1 MAIAVMS
8 LLQLAMCMRT
18 ACAQDSDPSAG
29 SLAQPT
35 WAERDGLAVLAE
47 LHHIAGGV
55 VGERSVQ
62 GGDEAIGVE
71 GERDAKGRFPRRE
84 PGRPLFQPAGA
95 HNAACVRRLHDVG
108 GGSSAVEHEAAG
120 QSDTLVWLAH
130 VVLPFFSPLKLILGS
145 GGIETRPKNPAW
157 KCPPPDSDPF

>member
-1 MAIAVMS
+1 M
-8 LLQLAMCMRT
+8 
-18 ACAQDSDPSAG
+18 
-29 SLAQPT
+29 
-35 WAERDGLAVLAE
+35 LAE
-47 LHHIAGGV
+47 LHHVAGGV
-55 VGERSVQ
+55 VGEGSAQ

-95 HNAACVRRLHDVG
+95 RNAACVRRLHDVG

-130 VVLPFFSPLKLILGS
+130 VVLPFFSPLKLILGQRRDRN
-145 GGIETRPKNPAW
+145 EA
-157 KCPPPDSDPF
+157 